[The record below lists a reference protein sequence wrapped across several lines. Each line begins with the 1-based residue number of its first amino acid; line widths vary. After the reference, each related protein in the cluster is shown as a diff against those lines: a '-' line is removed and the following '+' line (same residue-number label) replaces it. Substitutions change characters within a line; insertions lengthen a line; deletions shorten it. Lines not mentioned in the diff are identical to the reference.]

1 MCTNITVTICII
13 SNFPNELLLFR
24 TSSTFRT
31 LTPFLCYSSIRL
43 CKNWLL
49 HNVWTTEPHKP
60 APLIRWDSV
69 LHCCKLF
76 VLTVCVS
83 LEGFCHTP
91 LYYLALQVPY
101 YKKGGSN
108 RLCGTRGFRV
118 NEDKWLFHLSSFSWL
133 PRLPCVTV
141 QSWFCWTVLCMARTF
156 TLLFLSRPGVSFS
169 SEVRGGYIFRK

>member
-1 MCTNITVTICII
+1 MN
-13 SNFPNELLLFR
+13 
-24 TSSTFRT
+24 
-31 LTPFLCYSSIRL
+31 
-43 CKNWLL
+43 
-49 HNVWTTEPHKP
+49 TEPHKP

-76 VLTVCVS
+76 LLTVCVS

-118 NEDKWLFHLSSFSWL
+118 NEDKWLFTCHHSVGCPVCLVSRYRLDSAGQCCAWHVRSHFYFCPGQVSHSPLRSEEGTFLGNNLTGKKHQFSHFHS
-133 PRLPCVTV
+133 
-141 QSWFCWTVLCMARTF
+141 QS
-156 TLLFLSRPGVSFS
+156 
-169 SEVRGGYIFRK
+169 